1 MEELGLFPLG
11 IVLLPGERVP
21 LHIFEERYK
30 ELIGECLASGTEF
43 GLILADDD
51 GLRNVG
57 TAAGVE
63 TVLERF
69 EDGRMNIV
77 IVGRRRFAVDAMTSG
92 RSFDTARVVPYED
105 EPGSESPTPEEA
117 ERCHEAFRVL
127 AEAADAAGQRP
138 DPKAESLAFDLA
150 GHIAFGPDQKQELLE
165 MRDERERVRRVT
177 ELMDDAAEA
186 LRRRA
191 AIRRRAR
198 SNGHVEQE

>member
-30 ELIGECLASGTEF
+30 ELVGECLAAGTEF

-51 GLRNVG
+51 GPRSVG
-57 TAAGVE
+57 TRAGIE

-69 EDGRMNIV
+69 DDGRMNIV
-77 IVGRRRFAVDAMTSG
+77 IVGRRRFAVDAMTAG
-92 RSFDTARVVPYED
+92 RSFATARVVPYED
-105 EPGSESPTPEEA
+105 EPGSESPTAEEA
-117 ERCHEAFRVL
+117 DRCLEAFRVL
-127 AEAADAAGQRP
+127 AEAADAKDRDP
-138 DPKAESLAFDLA
+138 DPESESLAFDLA
-150 GHIAFGPDQKQELLE
+150 GHIAFGPEQNQELLE
-165 MRDERERVRRVT
+165 MREERARVRRLT
-177 ELMDDAAEA
+177 QLMDDAAQA

-191 AIRRRAR
+191 SIQRRAR